1 MLFREI
7 LVPVTLLSNDINFF
21 EKVNRVTT
29 NLDTIVTL
37 YFSTVAPEEI
47 LHASAMGFVSGMEGE
62 FIERQKSEDDKIWN
76 FLKDICTKFPNFKAE
91 RMVGKLSE
99 TVVARSALSDLIMI
113 DGKQMINNPEIYK
126 EAEVTFVSSR
136 APVMILGKDN
146 NSSVKNIAIAWNGS
160 PQAAR
165 AVKAALPFMRHAEKV
180 SILQL
185 IRDGKTNKSGIFN
198 PETLLNTL
206 SRHNI
211 NAEVIYDKQ
220 RTSDVAIDLLNLA
233 RKAQADTLVVGL
245 YSTSRAQEVLF
256 GGTSKTLLK
265 KTDDLNMILSH

>member
-1 MLFREI
+1 MH
-7 LVPVTLLSNDINFF
+7 T
-21 EKVNRVTT
+21 
-29 NLDTIVTL
+29 
-37 YFSTVAPEEI
+37 
-47 LHASAMGFVSGMEGE
+47 SAMGFVSGMEGE
-62 FIERQKSEDDKIWN
+62 FIERQKNEDDKIWN
-76 FLKDICTKFPNFKAE
+76 FLKEVCTKYPNFKAE
-91 RMVGKLSE
+91 RMVGKLSD
-99 TVVARSALSDLIMI
+99 TVIARSALSDLIMV
-113 DGKQMINNPEIYK
+113 DGKQMVQNPEIYK
-126 EAEVTFVSSR
+126 QAETTFISSR

-165 AVKAALPFMRHAEKV
+165 AVKAALPFMRKAEKV

-206 SRHNI
+206 NRHDI
-211 NAEVIYDKQ
+211 KAEVIYDKQ
-220 RTSDVAIDLLNLA
+220 RTNDVAVDLLNLA

>member
-7 LVPVTLLSNDINFF
+7 LVPVTMLSNDMSYFDKIS
-21 EKVNRVTT
+21 RVTA
-29 NLDTIVTL
+29 NLDTIITL
-37 YFSTVAPEEI
+37 YFSTIAPEEI
-47 LHASAMGFVSGMEGE
+47 LHTSAMGFVSGMEGE
-62 FIERQKSEDDKIWN
+62 FIERQKNEDDKIWN
-76 FLKDICTKFPNFKAE
+76 FLKEVCTKYPNFKAE
-91 RMVGKLSE
+91 RMVGKLSD
-99 TVVARSALSDLIMI
+99 TVIARSALSDLIMV
-113 DGKQMINNPEIYK
+113 DGKQMVQNPEIYK
-126 EAEVTFVSSR
+126 QAETTFISSR

-165 AVKAALPFMRHAEKV
+165 AVKAALPFMRKAEKV

-206 SRHNI
+206 NRHDI
-211 NAEVIYDKQ
+211 KAEVIYDKQ
-220 RTSDVAIDLLNLA
+220 RTNDVAVDLLNLA
-233 RKAQADTLVVGL
+233 RKTQADTLVVGL

>member
-7 LVPVTLLSNDINFF
+7 LVPVTMLSNDMSYFDKIS
-21 EKVNRVTT
+21 RVTA
-29 NLDTIVTL
+29 NLDTIITL
-37 YFSTVAPEEI
+37 YFSTIAPEEI
-47 LHASAMGFVSGMEGE
+47 LHTSAMGFVSGMEGE
-62 FIERQKSEDDKIWN
+62 FIERQKNEDDKIWN
-76 FLKDICTKFPNFKAE
+76 FLKEVCTKYPNFKAE
-91 RMVGKLSE
+91 RMVGKLSD
-99 TVVARSALSDLIMI
+99 TVIARSALSDLIMV
-113 DGKQMINNPEIYK
+113 DGKQMVQNPEIYK
-126 EAEVTFVSSR
+126 QAETTFISSR

-165 AVKAALPFMRHAEKV
+165 AVKAALPFMRKAEKV

-206 SRHNI
+206 NRHDI
-211 NAEVIYDKQ
+211 KAEVIYDKQ
-220 RTSDVAIDLLNLA
+220 RTNDVAVDLLNLA